1 MRPGLLALALVS
13 VLAAARGAGAQ
24 GTPVRLCGRDFVRA
38 IVFTCGGSRWRRHVG
53 DLAALDADGED
64 PPPPSAESGGFAEP
78 PGHAGEPLRAGA
90 GTGAERGWR
99 GAAGTWPLRKREA
112 ARLLPTS
119 CCSVGCSERDLSSLC

>member
-78 PGHAGEPLRAGA
+78 PA
-90 GTGAERGWR
+90 
-99 GAAGTWPLRKREA
+99 LRKREA